1 MVLLLDRIAGTTF
14 GRALAEESLELAL
27 QTPVREDSTQRI
39 ELTAEAPHAGL
50 PAHPRAEPR
59 RLLLLLEPRLAV
71 VVFPTPPLR
80 PVRRQRPSVGH
91 ESVDARRQRAAA
103 LLVDLAQR
111 SGRRIDMRGA
121 HVPL

>member
-71 VVFPTPPLR
+71 VVLQTPHLR
-80 PVRRQRPSVGH
+80 LQSPFELVRRQRPSVGH

-111 SGRRIDMRGA
+111 SGRRIDM
-121 HVPL
+121 